1 MRQRQR
7 SLNTIF
13 DPSYCLV
20 SKQSFFYSHSRIIN
34 EMLKFILSRRIEI
47 SDGPESPRKNEFCPF
62 DFFDSEIKFD
72 YFHNDEKICGEYEST
87 ISQCPSS
94 SYLNV
99 RYKSCNQPTFS
110 TKYEC
115 IGHWRTSNK
124 NYVALVEWSN
134 GTQARYKCGVS
145 SNAILTRYQN

>member
-1 MRQRQR
+1 M
-7 SLNTIF
+7 IF
-13 DPSYCLV
+13 GPSFYLVSQQSFSTFIYTFFSHFTSYKKYRKLCLV
-20 SKQSFFYSHSRIIN
+20 Q
-34 EMLKFILSRRIEI
+34 IEI
-47 SDGPESPRKNEFCPF
+47 SDGPETPRRNEFCPF
-62 DFFDSEIKFD
+62 DFFDGEIKFD
-72 YFHNDEKICGEYEST
+72 YFHNDEKICGQYEST

-115 IGHWRTSNK
+115 IGHWKTSNK

-134 GTQARYKCGVS
+134 GNATKARYKCGVS
-145 SNAILTRYQN
+145 